1 MVKMESLKRYIA
13 RRLLEAIPLIF
24 AIIVF
29 NFIIFH
35 IAPGDPTSYMVAGS
49 GVAGIDPVVIEAVKK
64 RYGLDKPLWE
74 QLGLYLAGVI
84 RGDLGYSFF
93 RNKPVF
99 EVILERVPATLLLT
113 LPSACASIIVGTLI
127 GAYLARR
134 TGSKLDSA
142 VSALSSVLYSI
153 PVFWLGL
160 LLLIIFAFRLQLFP
174 SSGMVSP
181 MGEHSGSI
189 IDVLQHLFLPSLTLF
204 LTDVPIFIRTARA
217 SVIEIMREDFITTFK
232 AIGLK
237 ENAVLYK
244 HALRNALLP
253 TVTIAGMLLG
263 FLLTGA
269 VLVETVFG
277 WPGLGRTM
285 YEAIYMRD
293 YPLIMGIFI
302 FSSIV
307 FILITLLVDILYAF
321 LDPRVKYR

>member
-1 MVKMESLKRYIA
+1 MNGLRRYIA
-13 RRLLEAIPLIF
+13 RRILEAIPLIF

-29 NFIIFH
+29 NFVIFH
-35 IAPGDPTSYMVAGS
+35 IAPGDPTSYMMAGS
-49 GVAGIDPVVIEAVKK
+49 GVAGIDPVVIEAMKK
-64 RYGLDKPLWE
+64 RWGLDKPLLE
-74 QLGLYLAGVI
+74 QLVVYLSGVI

-93 RNKPVF
+93 RNKPVS
-99 EVILERVPATLLLT
+99 EVILERVPATLLLI
-113 LPSACASIIVGTLI
+113 LPSACASIVVGTLI
-127 GAYLARR
+127 GAYLAKRP
-134 TGSKLDSA
+134 GSKLDST
-142 VSALSSVLYSI
+142 VSTFSSILYSV

-160 LLLIIFAFRLQLFP
+160 ILLIIFAFGLKLFP

-181 MGEHSGSI
+181 IGEYAGSVT
-189 IDVLQHLFLPSLTLF
+189 DMLQHLFLPSLTLF

-232 AIGLK
+232 AMGLK

-277 WPGLGRTM
+277 WPGLGRTT

-293 YPLIMGIFI
+293 YPLIMGIFV

-307 FILITLLVDILYAF
+307 FISITLVVDIVYAF